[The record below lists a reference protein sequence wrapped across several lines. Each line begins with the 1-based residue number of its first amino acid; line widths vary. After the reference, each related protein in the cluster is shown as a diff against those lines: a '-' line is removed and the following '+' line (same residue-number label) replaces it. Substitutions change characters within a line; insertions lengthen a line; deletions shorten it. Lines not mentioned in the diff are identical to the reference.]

1 MGGGF
6 HRSDEMKLKTILLLP
21 ALMLVLI
28 GCNGEVAP
36 LPTYTPY
43 PTNTPVPSSP
53 TSNNS
58 SPITYFEKG
67 NDYFKQ
73 GDYQKAIEQYD
84 EAIRLN
90 PQYAKAYYN
99 RGIAYYYLSQYE
111 QAIQDFGEAIRLNP
125 QYAEA
130 YNNRGFAYETLGKS
144 TEAERDFA
152 KAKELGFDP

>member
-1 MGGGF
+1 
-6 HRSDEMKLKTILLLP
+6 MKLKTILLLLLLP

-84 EAIRLN
+84 EAIRLD
-90 PQYAKAYYN
+90 PQDALAYYN
-99 RGIAYYYLSQYE
+99 RGVAY
-111 QAIQDFGEAIRLNP
+111 DN
-125 QYAEA
+125 
-130 YNNRGFAYETLGKS
+130 LGK
-144 TEAERDFA
+144 TIEAERDFA
-152 KAKELGFDP
+152 KAKELGYDP